1 MLILVKP
8 GQRHTAYIWCTA
20 AAPLAKG
27 KFIYAAGIATRN
39 NIPPKFG
46 YMRTGG
52 KVVKAATAT
61 TMGGILGSGIP
72 AYPVTTLNLKDSGGD
87 AQFDTIPSGKIC
99 VYFEGGEY
107 MTDEYASGV
116 VDNLTAD
123 SSANAYGTK
132 LYLNSSSQ
140 LCITAPASVTPTLTG
155 GTAIGTSIPPKHV
168 ATAIKMTDT
177 PASAKYFPGEGST
190 AKRLLWYRLV

>member
-1 MLILVKP
+1 MLIPVKP
-8 GQRHTAYIWCTA
+8 GQRHTAYLFTGATA
-20 AAPLAKG
+20 LAQG
-27 KFIYAAGIATRN
+27 KFVYAAGLATSN

-52 KVVKAATAT
+52 KIVKPATAASA
-61 TMGGILGSGIP
+61 GGVLGSGVP
-72 AYPVTTLNLKDSGGD
+72 VYPVRTLTLKDSGGD

-116 VDNLTAD
+116 IDSLTAS

-132 LYLNSSSQ
+132 LYINSASQ
-140 LCITAPASVTPTLTG
+140 LCITKPTGPSFIKASGEAPTE
-155 GTAIGTSIPPKHV
+155 IPPKH
-168 ATAIKMTDT
+168 TAIAVKVTDT
-177 PASAKYFPGEGST
+177 PSGAKYFPGEGST
-190 AKRLLWYRLV
+190 AKRLLWFRLV